1 MEKQNKETQK
11 VIELVKKSDTF
22 KLIIPEEV
30 EKKIRYIC
38 QQIWKDEWSGT
49 LFYKPEGRFEDGTLA
64 IRCVDIYVMDIGT
77 AAYTEFDMSP
87 DVISYM
93 ADNPE
98 LLDCQMGLI
107 HSHNTMS
114 TFFSGTDTA
123 TLKEEGIDR
132 NHFVSLIV
140 NNEGTYTAAI
150 TRKVK
155 ATKTITENFSY
166 PTFDDEEITDTKTYT
181 IESEEIEWFYL
192 KIEFERS
199 ENSFQEVLK
208 ARLEEIKKAKTEK
221 SNQLLSKQP
230 AYTGGYNNWKGGK
243 FQQGTLFPEFD
254 EKETQSYTKQID
266 STSKI
271 VNKSKDELS
280 FDRDYISNK
289 ISDAVPYDYIEFNKE
304 TIKSLVLQLITGSII
319 IPNASKIDVKKWAQ
333 GMVPL
338 YERRFGKGEEGMKLF
353 KVWAEEY
360 IDFLCWYTEDKSLTE
375 MGFDSE
381 EIAATCAHDIIK
393 ELTKLPENVYIKEYI
408 DILEGY
414 LI

>member
-1 MEKQNKETQK
+1 M
-11 VIELVKKSDTF
+11 KKSDTF

-77 AAYTEFDMSP
+77 ATYTEFDMSP

-93 ADNPE
+93 TNNPE

-107 HSHNTMS
+107 HSHAGMS

-166 PTFDDEEITDTKTYT
+166 PTFEDEEITDTKTYT
-181 IESEEIEWFYL
+181 VESEELEWFYL
-192 KIEFERS
+192 KIEFERN

-208 ARLEEIKKAKTEK
+208 ARLEEIKKAKKEK

-230 AYTGGYNNWKGGK
+230 AYTGGYNNWKDGK
-243 FQQGTLFPEFD
+243 FQQGTLFPELD
-254 EKETQSYTKQID
+254 EKETQSYTNQIG
-266 STSKI
+266 STNTVK
-271 VNKSKDELS
+271 KSIDDLPL
-280 FDRDYISNK
+280 DRDYISNK

-319 IPNASKIDVKKWAQ
+319 IPNASKIDAKKWAQ

-338 YERRFGKGEEGMKLF
+338 YERRFGKGEKGMKLF

>member
-1 MEKQNKETQK
+1 M
-11 VIELVKKSDTF
+11 KKSDTF
-22 KLIIPEEV
+22 RLIIPEDV

-93 ADNPE
+93 ADKPE

-107 HSHNTMS
+107 HSHNNMS
-114 TFFSGTDTA
+114 TFLSGTDTA

-155 ATKTITENFSY
+155 SSKTITENFSY
-166 PTFDDEEITDTKTYT
+166 PTFEDEGVADTKTYT
-181 IESEEIEWFYL
+181 IESEELEWFYL
-192 KIEFERS
+192 KIEFEREES
-199 ENSFQEVLK
+199 SFQEELK
-208 ARLEEIKKAKTEK
+208 ARLEEIKKSKADKAK
-221 SNQLLSKQP
+221 QLTPKQP
-230 AYTGGYNNWKGGK
+230 AHIGGYGNWEGGNP
-243 FQQGTLFPEFD
+243 QQSTLFSEFD
-254 EKETQSYTKQID
+254 KKATQSYTSQVS
-266 STSKI
+266 ST
-271 VNKSKDELS
+271 NKTVRKGKDEFAL
-280 FDRDYISNK
+280 DMDYIDNK
-289 ISDAVPYDYIEFNKE
+289 ISDEIPYGYIEFNKE
-304 TIKSLVLQLITGSII
+304 TIKSLVLQLITGSVI

-338 YERRFGKGEEGMKLF
+338 YEKRFGKGEEGMKLF
-353 KVWAEEY
+353 KAWAGEY
-360 IDFLCWYTEDKSLTE
+360 IDFLCWFASDDALIE
-375 MGFDSE
+375 MGLDDSE
-381 EIAATCAHDIIK
+381 LAAICAHDIIK

>member
-1 MEKQNKETQK
+1 M
-11 VIELVKKSDTF
+11 KKSDTF

-49 LFYKPEGRFEDGTLA
+49 LFYKPEGKFEDGTLA

-93 ADNPE
+93 TDNPE

-107 HSHNTMS
+107 HSHNNMS

-166 PTFDDEEITDTKTYT
+166 PTFEDEEVTDTKTYT
-181 IESEEIEWFYL
+181 VESEELEWFYL
-192 KIEFERS
+192 KIEFERN
-199 ENSFQEVLK
+199 EDPFREELK
-208 ARLEEIKKAKTEK
+208 ARLEEIKKTKAEKAK
-221 SNQLLSKQP
+221 QLLPKQS
-230 AYTGGYNNWKGGK
+230 AYTNGYGNWEGGK
-243 FQQGTLFPEFD
+243 PQQGTLFPEVGKKVTQSYISQVGPANKIVKESENELPFDTDYIDNKISNEIPYGYIGFD
-254 EKETQSYTKQID
+254 EK
-266 STSKI
+266 
-271 VNKSKDELS
+271 
-280 FDRDYISNK
+280 
-289 ISDAVPYDYIEFNKE
+289 

-319 IPNASKIDVKKWAQ
+319 IPNESKIDVKKWAQ

-338 YERRFGKGEEGMKLF
+338 YERRFGKGDKGMKLF
-353 KVWAEEY
+353 KAWAEGYVE
-360 IDFLCWYTEDKSLTE
+360 FLCWFSEDDSLVD
-375 MGFDSE
+375 MGLDDDE
-381 EIAATCAHDIIK
+381 LVALCAHDIIE
-393 ELTKLPENVYIKEYI
+393 ELTKLPMNTYIKAYI
-408 DILEGY
+408 DILEEY

>member
-1 MEKQNKETQK
+1 M
-11 VIELVKKSDTF
+11 KKSDTF
-22 KLIIPEEV
+22 RLIIPEEV

-93 ADNPE
+93 TDNPE

-107 HSHNTMS
+107 HSHNNMS

-123 TLKEEGIDR
+123 TLKEEGMDR

-166 PTFDDEEITDTKTYT
+166 PTFEDEEVTDAKTYT
-181 IESEEIEWFYL
+181 VESEELEWFYL
-192 KIEFERS
+192 KIEFERN
-199 ENSFQEVLK
+199 EDSFREELK
-208 ARLEEIKKAKTEK
+208 ARLEEIKKAKAEK
-221 SNQLLSKQP
+221 ARQLPPKQP
-230 AYTGGYNNWKGGK
+230 AYTGGYGNWQGGK
-243 FQQGTLFPEFD
+243 PQQVTLFPEVG
-254 EKETQSYTKQID
+254 KKVTQSYTSQVGPANR
-266 STSKI
+266 I
-271 VNKSKDELS
+271 VKKSENELP
-280 FDRDYISNK
+280 FDTDYIDNK
-289 ISDAVPYDYIEFNKE
+289 ISGEIPYGHIEFNKE

-338 YERRFGKGEEGMKLF
+338 YERRFGKGEEGMRLF
-353 KVWAEEY
+353 KAWAEGY
-360 IDFLCWYTEDKSLTE
+360 IEFLCWFTEDEALE
-375 MGFDSE
+375 DMGLDDDE
-381 EIAATCAHDIIK
+381 LAALCAHDIIE
-393 ELTKLPENVYIKEYI
+393 ELTKLPENVYTKEYI
-408 DILEGY
+408 DILEEY
-414 LI
+414 LR

>member
-1 MEKQNKETQK
+1 
-11 VIELVKKSDTF
+11 
-22 KLIIPEEV
+22 
-30 EKKIRYIC
+30 
-38 QQIWKDEWSGT
+38 
-49 LFYKPEGRFEDGTLA
+49 
-64 IRCVDIYVMDIGT
+64 
-77 AAYTEFDMSP
+77 
-87 DVISYM
+87 
-93 ADNPE
+93 
-98 LLDCQMGLI
+98 
-107 HSHNTMS
+107 MS

-166 PTFDDEEITDTKTYT
+166 PTFEDEEIADTKTYT
-181 IESEEIEWFYL
+181 IESEELEWFYL

-199 ENSFQEVLK
+199 ENSFQKVLK
-208 ARLEEIKKAKTEK
+208 ARLEEIKKAKTKK

-230 AYTGGYNNWKGGK
+230 AYTGGYGNWKGDK
-243 FQQGTLFPEFD
+243 FQQGTLFPELD
-254 EKETQSYTKQID
+254 EKVTQSYTNQVD
-266 STSKI
+266 STNKI
-271 VNKSKDELS
+271 VKNSDIP
-280 FDRDYISNK
+280 FDTHCISNK
-289 ISDAVPYDYIEFNKE
+289 ISDEIPYDYVEFNKE

-319 IPNASKIDVKKWAQ
+319 IPNASKIDAKKWAQ

-375 MGFDSE
+375 MGFESE
-381 EIAATCAHDIIK
+381 EIAATCAYNIIK

>member
-1 MEKQNKETQK
+1 M
-11 VIELVKKSDTF
+11 KKSDTF

>member
-1 MEKQNKETQK
+1 M
-11 VIELVKKSDTF
+11 KKSDTF

-49 LFYKPEGRFEDGTLA
+49 LFYKPEGKFEDGTLV

-93 ADNPE
+93 TDNPE
-98 LLDCQMGLI
+98 LLDCQMGLL
-107 HSHNTMS
+107 HSHNNMS

-155 ATKTITENFSY
+155 ATKTITEDFSY
-166 PTFDDEEITDTKTYT
+166 PTFEDEGVADTKTYT
-181 IESEEIEWFYL
+181 IESEELEWFYL

-199 ENSFQEVLK
+199 ESSFQEELK
-208 ARLEEIKKAKTEK
+208 ARLEEIKKAKAEK
-221 SNQLLSKQP
+221 ARQLPPKQP
-230 AYTGGYNNWKGGK
+230 AYTGGYGSWKGGEP
-243 FQQGTLFPEFD
+243 QQGTLFPELG
-254 EKETQSYTKQID
+254 KKVTQSYTSQVGPAN
-266 STSKI
+266 KI
-271 VNKSKDELS
+271 VEKGEVP
-280 FDRDYISNK
+280 FDTHCISNK
-289 ISDAVPYDYIEFNKE
+289 ISDEVPYGYVEFNKE
-304 TIKSLVLQLITGSII
+304 TIKSLVLQLITGSVI
-319 IPNASKIDVKKWAQ
+319 IPNESKIDVKKWVQ

-353 KVWAEEY
+353 KAWAEEY
-360 IDFLCWYTEDKSLTE
+360 IDFLCWFTEDDALIE
-375 MGFDSE
+375 MGLDDS
-381 EIAATCAHDIIK
+381 EIAAICAHDIIK

>member
-1 MEKQNKETQK
+1 M
-11 VIELVKKSDTF
+11 KKSDTF

-93 ADNPE
+93 TDNPE
-98 LLDCQMGLI
+98 LLDCQMGLV
-107 HSHNTMS
+107 HSHNQMA
-114 TFFSGTDTA
+114 TFLSGTDTA

-155 ATKTITENFSY
+155 AVKTITEDFSY
-166 PTFDDEEITDTKTYT
+166 PTFEDEEITDTKTYT
-181 IESEEIEWFYL
+181 VESEELEWFYL
-192 KIEFERS
+192 KIEFES
-199 ENSFQEVLK
+199 SSFREKLK
-208 ARLEEIKKAKTEK
+208 ARLEEIKNVKAEK
-221 SNQLLSKQP
+221 ARQKALKQP
-230 AYTGGYNNWKGGK
+230 VYAGGYGNWQGSKP
-243 FQQGTLFPEFD
+243 QQGTLFPEIG
-254 EKETQSYTKQID
+254 KKVTQSYMEQTGPANEVVRED
-266 STSKI
+266 SDS
-271 VNKSKDELS
+271 SL
-280 FDRDYISNK
+280 FDYDYIDNK
-289 ISDAVPYDYIEFNKE
+289 ISNDVPYNHVEFNKE
-304 TIKSLVLQLITGSII
+304 TVKSLVLQLVTGSII
-319 IPNASKIDVKKWAQ
+319 IPNASKIDARKWAQ

-338 YERRFGKGEEGMKLF
+338 YERRFGKGEKGMKLF
-353 KVWAEEY
+353 ESWAEGY
-360 IDFLCWYTEDKSLTE
+360 IEFLCWFTEDSDLIE
-375 MGFDSE
+375 MGLCDD
-381 EIAATCAHDIIK
+381 EIAAICAYSIIK
-393 ELTKLPENVYIKEYI
+393 ELTKLPENVYIKKYI
-408 DILEGY
+408 DILRGY

>member
-1 MEKQNKETQK
+1 MVN
-11 VIELVKKSDTF
+11 IRIKS
-22 KLIIPEEV
+22 LI
-30 EKKIRYIC
+30 
-38 QQIWKDEWSGT
+38 
-49 LFYKPEGRFEDGTLA
+49 
-64 IRCVDIYVMDIGT
+64 
-77 AAYTEFDMSP
+77 
-87 DVISYM
+87 
-93 ADNPE
+93 DNN
-98 LLDCQMGLI
+98 M
-107 HSHNTMS
+107 

-166 PTFDDEEITDTKTYT
+166 PTFENEEVADTKTYT
-181 IESEEIEWFYL
+181 IESEELEWFYL
-192 KIEFERS
+192 KIEFEKS

-208 ARLEEIKKAKTEK
+208 ARLEEIKKVKKEK

-230 AYTGGYNNWKGGK
+230 AYTGGYNNWKGDK

-254 EKETQSYTKQID
+254 EKETQSYTNQVG
-266 STSKI
+266 SANKI
-271 VNKSKDELS
+271 VNKSKDELF

-319 IPNASKIDVKKWAQ
+319 IPNASKIDAKKWAQ

-338 YERRFGKGEEGMKLF
+338 YERRFGKGEEGIKLF

-393 ELTKLPENVYIKEYI
+393 ELTKLPENIYIKEYI

>member
-1 MEKQNKETQK
+1 MVN
-11 VIELVKKSDTF
+11 IRIKS
-22 KLIIPEEV
+22 LI
-30 EKKIRYIC
+30 
-38 QQIWKDEWSGT
+38 
-49 LFYKPEGRFEDGTLA
+49 
-64 IRCVDIYVMDIGT
+64 
-77 AAYTEFDMSP
+77 
-87 DVISYM
+87 
-93 ADNPE
+93 DNN
-98 LLDCQMGLI
+98 M
-107 HSHNTMS
+107 

-166 PTFDDEEITDTKTYT
+166 PTFEDEEVADAKTYT
-181 IESEEIEWFYL
+181 VESEEIEWFYL

-243 FQQGTLFPEFD
+243 FQQGTLFPELD
-254 EKETQSYTKQID
+254 EKETQSYTKQIG

-289 ISDAVPYDYIEFNKE
+289 ISDTVPYDYIEFNKE
-304 TIKSLVLQLITGSII
+304 TVKSLVLQLITGSII
-319 IPNASKIDVKKWAQ
+319 IPNASKIDVNKWAQ

-375 MGFDSE
+375 MGFESE
-381 EIAATCAHDIIK
+381 EIAATCAHGIIK
-393 ELTKLPENVYIKEYI
+393 ELTKLPENIYIKEYI

>member
-1 MEKQNKETQK
+1 
-11 VIELVKKSDTF
+11 
-22 KLIIPEEV
+22 
-30 EKKIRYIC
+30 
-38 QQIWKDEWSGT
+38 
-49 LFYKPEGRFEDGTLA
+49 
-64 IRCVDIYVMDIGT
+64 
-77 AAYTEFDMSP
+77 
-87 DVISYM
+87 
-93 ADNPE
+93 
-98 LLDCQMGLI
+98 
-107 HSHNTMS
+107 MS

-123 TLKEEGIDR
+123 TLKEEGMDR

-166 PTFDDEEITDTKTYT
+166 PTFEDEGVADTKTYT
-181 IESEEIEWFYL
+181 IESEELEWFYL

-199 ENSFQEVLK
+199 EGSFQEELK
-208 ARLEEIKKAKTEK
+208 ARLEEIKKAKAEK
-221 SNQLLSKQP
+221 ARQLPPKQP
-230 AYTGGYNNWKGGK
+230 AYTGGYGNWNWKGGES
-243 FQQGTLFPEFD
+243 QQGTLFPELD
-254 EKETQSYTKQID
+254 KKVTQSYTSQVGPAN
-266 STSKI
+266 KI
-271 VNKSKDELS
+271 VEKSKDELPL
-280 FDRDYISNK
+280 DMDYIDDEISNE
-289 ISDAVPYDYIEFNKE
+289 VPYGYVEFNKE

-353 KVWAEEY
+353 KAWAEGY
-360 IDFLCWYTEDKSLTE
+360 IEFLCWFTEDDALIE
-375 MGFDSE
+375 MGLDDS
-381 EIAATCAHDIIK
+381 EIAAICAHDIIK

>member
-1 MEKQNKETQK
+1 M
-11 VIELVKKSDTF
+11 
-22 KLIIPEEV
+22 
-30 EKKIRYIC
+30 
-38 QQIWKDEWSGT
+38 
-49 LFYKPEGRFEDGTLA
+49 
-64 IRCVDIYVMDIGT
+64 
-77 AAYTEFDMSP
+77 
-87 DVISYM
+87 
-93 ADNPE
+93 
-98 LLDCQMGLI
+98 
-107 HSHNTMS
+107 

-166 PTFDDEEITDTKTYT
+166 PTFEDKEVADAKTYT
-181 IESEEIEWFYL
+181 VESEEIEWFYL

-254 EKETQSYTKQID
+254 EKETQSYTNQVG
-266 STSKI
+266 SVNKI
-271 VNKSKDELS
+271 VKKSKDELS

-289 ISDAVPYDYIEFNKE
+289 ISDTVPYDYIEFNKE
-304 TIKSLVLQLITGSII
+304 TVKSLVLQLITGSII
-319 IPNASKIDVKKWAQ
+319 IPNASKIDVNKWAQ

-393 ELTKLPENVYIKEYI
+393 ELTKLPENIYIKEYI

>member
-1 MEKQNKETQK
+1 M
-11 VIELVKKSDTF
+11 KKSDTF

-30 EKKIRYIC
+30 ERKIRYIC

-93 ADNPE
+93 TDNPE

-107 HSHNTMS
+107 HSHNNMS

-123 TLKEEGIDR
+123 TLKEEGMDR

-150 TRKVK
+150 TRKVE

-166 PTFDDEEITDTKTYT
+166 PTFEGEEVIDTKTYT
-181 IESEEIEWFYL
+181 VESEELEWFYL
-192 KIEFERS
+192 KIEFERN
-199 ENSFQEVLK
+199 EDSFREELK
-208 ARLEEIKKAKTEK
+208 ARLEEIKKAKAEK
-221 SNQLLSKQP
+221 VRQLPPKQP
-230 AYTGGYNNWKGGK
+230 IYTSGYGNWKGGK
-243 FQQGTLFPEFD
+243 PQQGTLFPEVG
-254 EKETQSYTKQID
+254 KKVTQSYIGQAGPAN
-266 STSKI
+266 KI
-271 VNKSKDELS
+271 VKKSENELP
-280 FDRDYISNK
+280 FDTDYIDNK
-289 ISDAVPYDYIEFNKE
+289 ISGEIPYGYIEFNKE
-304 TIKSLVLQLITGSII
+304 TIKSLVLQLITGSVI

-353 KVWAEEY
+353 EAWAEGY
-360 IDFLCWYTEDKSLTE
+360 IEFLCWFTEDEALE
-375 MGFDSE
+375 DMGLDDE
-381 EIAATCAHDIIK
+381 LAALCAHDIIK
-393 ELTKLPENVYIKEYI
+393 ELTKLPENVYIKKYI

-414 LI
+414 LR

>member
-1 MEKQNKETQK
+1 M
-11 VIELVKKSDTF
+11 KKSDTF

-93 ADNPE
+93 TDNPE

-107 HSHNTMS
+107 HSHNNMS

-123 TLKEEGIDR
+123 TLKEEGMDR

-166 PTFDDEEITDTKTYT
+166 PTFEDEEVTDTKTYT
-181 IESEEIEWFYL
+181 VESEELEWFYL
-192 KIEFERS
+192 KIEFERN
-199 ENSFQEVLK
+199 EDSFREELK
-208 ARLEEIKKAKTEK
+208 ARLEEIKKAKAEK
-221 SNQLLSKQP
+221 ARQLPPKQSV
-230 AYTGGYNNWKGGK
+230 YTGGYGNWKGSQP
-243 FQQGTLFPEFD
+243 QQGTLFPEVG
-254 EKETQSYTKQID
+254 KKVTQSYIGQAGPAN
-266 STSKI
+266 KI
-271 VNKSKDELS
+271 GKRKDGELP
-280 FDRDYISNK
+280 FDMDYIDNK
-289 ISDAVPYDYIEFNKE
+289 ISGEIPYGYIEFNKE

-338 YERRFGKGEEGMKLF
+338 YERRFGKGKEGMKLF
-353 KVWAEEY
+353 KAWAEGY
-360 IDFLCWYTEDKSLTE
+360 IEFLCWFTEDEALE
-375 MGFDSE
+375 DMGLDDDE
-381 EIAATCAHDIIK
+381 LAALCAHDIIE

-414 LI
+414 LR

>member
-1 MEKQNKETQK
+1 M
-11 VIELVKKSDTF
+11 KKSDTF

-49 LFYKPEGRFEDGTLA
+49 LFYKPEGKFEDGTLA

-93 ADNPE
+93 TDNPE
-98 LLDCQMGLI
+98 LLNCQMGLI
-107 HSHNTMS
+107 HSHNNMS
-114 TFFSGTDTA
+114 TFFSGTDIA

-166 PTFDDEEITDTKTYT
+166 PTFEDEEVTDTKTYT
-181 IESEEIEWFYL
+181 VESEELEWFYL
-192 KIEFERS
+192 NIEFERNES
-199 ENSFQEVLK
+199 FFQEELK
-208 ARLEEIKKAKTEK
+208 ARLEEIKKVKAEKAKQFIP
-221 SNQLLSKQP
+221 NQS
-230 AYTGGYNNWKGGK
+230 AYTGGYGNWKGGK
-243 FQQGTLFPEFD
+243 PQQGTLFPEIG
-254 EKETQSYTKQID
+254 KKVTQSYISQVGPAN
-266 STSKI
+266 KI
-271 VNKSKDELS
+271 VKKSENKSP
-280 FDRDYISNK
+280 FDTAYIDNK
-289 ISDAVPYDYIEFNKE
+289 ISNEIPYGHIGFNEE

-319 IPNASKIDVKKWAQ
+319 IPNESKIDVKKWAQ

-338 YERRFGKGEEGMKLF
+338 YERRFGKGEKGMKLF
-353 KVWAEEY
+353 KAWAEGYVE
-360 IDFLCWYTEDKSLTE
+360 FLCWFSDDESLVDME
-375 MGFDSE
+375 LDDDE
-381 EIAATCAHDIIK
+381 LAALCAHDIIE
-393 ELTKLPENVYIKEYI
+393 ELTKLPMNTYIKAYI
-408 DILEGY
+408 DILEEY